1 MCAAGDVQSLPEAR
15 RRVGAKGVASMAAAK
30 MRAAVIFCQRE
41 TRGTLAMLH
50 SAARRASLRSSV
62 HPEMSPSCCLRE
74 LAAEPPPSYP
84 PSNADCPCLHCGSSC
99 GAPSGH
105 SSAVIWQTH
114 VVTRSVAAHMAL
126 AQQQLKA
133 KGIPFFVNYLAGDGE
148 LDECPAARSVECKR
162 SKAHE
167 QGSTCSG
174 LDMLRTELGNASVW
188 CVDPRDHAAVW
199 PTLFRNVRAF
209 ASDHRAK
216 FPKPTAIGG
225 IHWAWLLCDAHAMV
239 GAMRNHLFEP
249 PPRDVAASRSSSI
262 PDFLW
267 VFDYDITFVGDI
279 AKFVT
284 AFDDDPSDLLV
295 AKDVGQAVAKRNER
309 GDYTYAQL
317 GVRNYLAEAEVY
329 SALLAPVRY
338 SRRMLAATRALI
350 HEGKLAFCE
359 TRGPSLCHHASNRGW
374 CRQGSM
380 LATRPDLFNKNFS
393 CCKSFSE
400 RYSRE
405 RWAIWESLPEHA
417 RPPCQL
423 LHRVKLDERAPG
435 TTAAAGAEANKMRQE
450 RHSGKSTGKTQVAS
464 ASAVS
469 G

>member
-1 MCAAGDVQSLPEAR
+1 
-15 RRVGAKGVASMAAAK
+15 
-30 MRAAVIFCQRE
+30 
-41 TRGTLAMLH
+41 
-50 SAARRASLRSSV
+50 
-62 HPEMSPSCCLRE
+62 MSPNCCLRE
-74 LAAEPPPSYP
+74 LAAEAPPSYQ
-84 PSNADCPCLHCGSSC
+84 PSSADCPCHHCGSSC

-105 SSAVIWQTH
+105 TSAVVWQTH
-114 VVTRSVAAHMAL
+114 IATRSVAARMAL

-148 LDECPAARSVECKR
+148 HDECPTARSVECKR
-162 SKAHE
+162 TKAYE
-167 QGSTCSG
+167 EGSTCSG
-174 LDMLRTELGNASVW
+174 LDMLRSELGNASVW

-199 PTLFRNVRAF
+199 PTLFRNVRTF

-239 GAMRNHLFEP
+239 GAIRNHLFEP
-249 PPRDVAASRSSSI
+249 SHSSSI

-267 VFDYDITFVGDI
+267 VFDYDISFVGDI

-295 AKDVGQAVAKRNER
+295 AKDHGQAVAKRNEH

-317 GVRNYLAEAEVY
+317 GVRNYLADAEVY

-338 SRRMLAATRALI
+338 SRRMLAATRSLT

-405 RWAIWESLPEHA
+405 RWAIWQSLPEHE

-450 RHSGKSTGKTQVAS
+450 RHSGKSTNKSQVAS
-464 ASAVS
+464 ASAS